1 MSPVSGSA
9 VALEDFIQAVQS
21 QLDTAQARMTLK
33 AQNDHLPLTFAIRDI
48 SMDLK
53 AHVEMQR
60 GEVRIRPAGPAD
72 SDASVLH
79 LVFTAITKPMIEE
92 NAVQLA
98 VESKEDVPLDELG
111 DTLDEEERR
120 RLEWIGVRTVAKL
133 DEIQKRGLGRS
144 VGRITNLP
152 VDKLEH
158 VLARASRPMVDD
170 IEAEEGGRPGD
181 ELRQHLRVRGRNLL
195 RGGAP
200 PAVSIAGKPVSV
212 VRASERE
219 LVLAPALDQF
229 AGQMSLA
236 HDRRAT
242 TELWFDQTAARRTG
256 PSNGAPT

>member
-1 MSPVSGSA
+1 MTAIANSA
-9 VALEDFIQAVQS
+9 VALEDFIQAVQM
-21 QLDTAQARMTLK
+21 QLDTAQARMTFK

-60 GEVRIRPAGPAD
+60 GEVRIRPAGPSD

-79 LVFTAITKPMIEE
+79 LVFTAITKPMIDE
-92 NAVQLA
+92 NAAQLA
-98 VESKEDVPLDELG
+98 VDNKNDVQLDELG

-158 VLARASRPMVDD
+158 VLARASRPMVED
-170 IEAEEGGRPGD
+170 IETDVGANSSD
-181 ELRQHLRVRGRNLL
+181 DLRQRLRVRGRNLL
-195 RGGAP
+195 KDGAP
-200 PAVSIAGKPVSV
+200 PLVSIGGKPVSV
-212 VRASERE
+212 VRATDNE
-219 LVLAPALDQF
+219 LVLAPGLDQF

-236 HDRRAT
+236 HDRRAP
-242 TELWFDQTAARRTG
+242 TELWFDQTRPG
-256 PSNGAPT
+256 EPGGATS